1 MQYLQ
6 SITTSI
12 MPRMSYV
19 KKITNDGATSPK
31 NDAFASAATDKDDA
45 IDADNNMAPGALLMT
60 TDESNRSAEFI
71 DDSNRSG
78 DVEKSISNE
87 SPTEKSYRT
96 ALNKDVTTTTNKP
109 ATKDGL
115 LRHQQPAG
123 GEHHSSYS
131 SSQQQQYERI
141 AQRLLEKESRA
152 SVGPFSHPGRG
163 GEKQSFLYAL
173 HDIIEVHSSSS
184 DENPIIS
191 WLPHGR
197 GFIIND
203 KQSFEQNVLPSFLP
217 NTKYA
222 SFTRRLKRWK
232 FVRYVFFLLFM
243 NIMFMRLIENR
254 GRWCMCMIVWQCEC
268 CAL

>member
-87 SPTEKSYRT
+87 SPTEKSHRT
-96 ALNKDVTTTTNKP
+96 NTLNNKDVTTTNNP
-109 ATKDGL
+109 ATMEDGL

-123 GEHHSSYS
+123 GEHHSSSYS
-131 SSQQQQYERI
+131 SSSQQQQQQYERI

-163 GEKQSFLYAL
+163 GDKQSFLHAL
-173 HDIIEVHSSSS
+173 HDIIEVHSSSSSS

-191 WLPHGR
+191 WLPEGQ

-203 KQSFEQNVLPSFLP
+203 KQSFEQNILPSFLP

-232 FVRYVFFLLFM
+232 FVRYVFFLTFM
-243 NIMFMRLIENR
+243 YSFHEHDIICAFDR
-254 GRWCMCMIVWQCEC
+254 GGA
-268 CAL
+268 CA

>member
-1 MQYLQ
+1 
-6 SITTSI
+6 

-31 NDAFASAATDKDDA
+31 NDAFAAAATDKDDA

-78 DVEKSISNE
+78 DVEKSMSNE
-87 SPTEKSYRT
+87 SPTEKSSRT
-96 ALNKDVTTTTNKP
+96 NTLNNKDVTTMTKNP
-109 ATKDGL
+109 AATKDGL

-131 SSQQQQYERI
+131 SSSQQQQYERI

-152 SVGPFSHPGRG
+152 SGHG
-163 GEKQSFLYAL
+163 GVSFLYAL

-184 DENPIIS
+184 SSDENPIIS
-191 WLPHGR
+191 WLPHGQ
-197 GFIIND
+197 GFIINN

-232 FVRYVFFLLFM
+232 FVRYVFFLTFM
-243 NIMFMRLIENR
+243 YSFHEHDIICAFDR
-254 GRWCMCMIVWQCEC
+254 GGA
-268 CAL
+268 CA

>member
-1 MQYLQ
+1 
-6 SITTSI
+6 

-31 NDAFASAATDKDDA
+31 NDAFASAATDKDDT
-45 IDADNNMAPGALLMT
+45 IDSDNNMEASDALLMT

-78 DVEKSISNE
+78 DVDKSISNE
-87 SPTEKSYRT
+87 SPTEKSHRT
-96 ALNKDVTTTTNKP
+96 TLNDKDVTTTTKNP
-109 ATKDGL
+109 VMKDGL
-115 LRHQQPAG
+115 LRHQQPAAG

-131 SSQQQQYERI
+131 SSSQQQQQYERI
-141 AQRLLEKESRA
+141 AQRLLDKDARA
-152 SVGPFSHPGRG
+152 YGSGHG

-184 DENPIIS
+184 SSSSSDENNPIIS
-191 WLPHGR
+191 WLPHGQ
-197 GFIIND
+197 GFIINN

-232 FVRYVFFLLFM
+232 FVRYVSFHFF
-243 NIMFMRLIENR
+243 MFSFHEHYIIP
-254 GRWCMCMIVWQCEC
+254 MCV
-268 CAL
+268 

>member
-12 MPRMSYV
+12 MPRISYV
-19 KKITNDGATSPK
+19 KKITNDGATRPK
-31 NDAFASAATDKDDA
+31 NDALAAATTDKDDA
-45 IDADNNMAPGALLMT
+45 IDADNIMTPALLMT
-60 TDESNRSAEFI
+60 TDESNHSAEFI
-71 DDSNRSG
+71 DDSNRSC
-78 DVEKSISNE
+78 DVDCKEQSIIEKSISNE
-87 SPTEKSYRT
+87 SPTDKSSRT
-96 ALNKDVTTTTNKP
+96 SLNKDVTTNNP

-115 LRHQQPAG
+115 LHHHQPG
-123 GEHHSSYS
+123 GEQYSSSS

-141 AQRLLEKESRA
+141 ARCLMSERDARA
-152 SVGPFSHPGRG
+152 SIGH

-184 DENPIIS
+184 SDEHPNNNNTNPIIS
-191 WLPHGR
+191 WLPHGQ

-203 KQSFEQNVLPSFLP
+203 KQSFEHSILPSFLP

-232 FVRYVFFLLFM
+232 FVRYVFVFA
-243 NIMFMRLIENR
+243 
-254 GRWCMCMIVWQCEC
+254 WYT
-268 CAL
+268 

>member
-87 SPTEKSYRT
+87 SPTEKSSRT
-96 ALNKDVTTTTNKP
+96 ALNNKDVPTMTKNP
-109 ATKDGL
+109 AATKDGL
-115 LRHQQPAG
+115 LRHQQPGG

-131 SSQQQQYERI
+131 SSQQQQQYKRI

-163 GEKQSFLYAL
+163 GDKQSFLHAL
-173 HDIIEVHSSSS
+173 HDIIEVHSSSSS

-197 GFIIND
+197 GFIINN

-232 FVRYVFFLLFM
+232 FVRYVFFLTFM
-243 NIMFMRLIENR
+243 FSFHEHDIICAFDR
-254 GRWCMCMIVWQCEC
+254 GGA
-268 CAL
+268 CA